1 MMCFK
6 AKAFMARHGRAVMLS
21 AMTAAMAGLFCG
33 CGGGERVFNPW
44 SLLFLVVG
52 GVAAALAAIGTR
64 NYRRYR
70 ARKRAQKARRRD
82 IKPMHPFIY
91 AMYAVALVMLVLFF
105 ALLTKKAPSSPSA
118 NEPLGGDV
126 TASTAAKDQDGKD
139 TPEQAAFSPAK
150 TADSDPA
157 KWDIRW
163 DVLQGNQTLETF
175 TRPQAITFSGEEYFA
190 LNGIATFRGNSRRT
204 SATFGTAAVTD
215 ETVDPI
221 WNVESSSLAA
231 SGGGS
236 YWTGSGWTGQPLIVE
251 WPAATRKMMN
261 LYEPKKAKDGLV
273 EVIYATLDG
282 HVYFLDLDDGSY
294 TRDPLFVGM
303 CFKGAGSLDPRGYPL
318 MYVGAGDETEDGLRP
333 RMFIINLI
341 DCSIAYEYGH
351 EDARLHRKDNNRWCA
366 FDSSPL
372 VDAQT
377 DTLIWPGENG
387 LLYTIRLNTV
397 YDVLGKTISVTPDEP
412 VVTRYAAAR
421 SGEEEYWYGYEASA
435 VIEGG
440 YLYVSENGGL
450 FYCVDLNTMELV
462 WAQDT
467 KDDSN
472 STPVMEYVSDT
483 EAYIYTAPSLHWTA
497 DENDEGTIA
506 VYKLNALTG
515 EIVWQTPFD
524 VHTVDGVSGGVQSTP
539 LLGKAGTDLEG
550 LIVYTVARTPSSDS
564 GVMVALDTKTGEEVW
579 TMDMENYTWSS
590 PVAVYGAEGAA
601 YVVTFDAIGTV
612 FLVDGKTGETLY
624 TSSVGTLVEASPAVY
639 NDKIVVGTRGQQ
651 IYALQVK

>member
-387 LLYTIRLNTV
+387 LLYTI
-397 YDVLGKTISVTPDEP
+397 
-412 VVTRYAAAR
+412 
-421 SGEEEYWYGYEASA
+421 
-435 VIEGG
+435 
-440 YLYVSENGGL
+440 
-450 FYCVDLNTMELV
+450 
-462 WAQDT
+462 
-467 KDDSN
+467 
-472 STPVMEYVSDT
+472 
-483 EAYIYTAPSLHWTA
+483 
-497 DENDEGTIA
+497 
-506 VYKLNALTG
+506 
-515 EIVWQTPFD
+515 
-524 VHTVDGVSGGVQSTP
+524 
-539 LLGKAGTDLEG
+539 
-550 LIVYTVARTPSSDS
+550 
-564 GVMVALDTKTGEEVW
+564 
-579 TMDMENYTWSS
+579 
-590 PVAVYGAEGAA
+590 
-601 YVVTFDAIGTV
+601 
-612 FLVDGKTGETLY
+612 
-624 TSSVGTLVEASPAVY
+624 
-639 NDKIVVGTRGQQ
+639 
-651 IYALQVK
+651 